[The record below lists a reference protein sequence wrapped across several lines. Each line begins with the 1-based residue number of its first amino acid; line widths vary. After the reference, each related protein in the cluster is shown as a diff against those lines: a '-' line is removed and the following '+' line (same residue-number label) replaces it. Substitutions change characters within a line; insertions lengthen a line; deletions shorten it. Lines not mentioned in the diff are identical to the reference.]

1 MATANTPIQ
10 LKNIIL
16 SRLGAPVN
24 TINVTE
30 SQLFEAIDRAVDIYV
45 DYHYDGINKMYLVKT
60 ISEEDVAAGLIN
72 LDVKLQAVSRVYR
85 NSMSISGAWN
95 DGSVFDAG
103 WQSGADL
110 LKMMSGSLGA
120 ASAGG
125 GMFSGGGYGLA
136 LYDAF
141 QQNLEL
147 IQRFF
152 TPDLNFWFN
161 TDSGKLK
168 ILSEGNLRVGQVVI
182 IECYVASG
190 VYVDQSYISPLD
202 ENSGLFITGV
212 NQNYHNPYTYTVTG
226 TTTDGELQPPVF
238 MSQAIYNNRW
248 LKEMATAY
256 TKLQWGTN
264 LKKFNGQPLPGGI
277 TVNGQGIYDEAKAE
291 IDELRKELL
300 LLQEPLPFY
309 ME

>member
-1 MATANTPIQ
+1 MATATNPIQ

-24 TINVTE
+24 TINVTDP
-30 SQLFEAIDRAVDIYV
+30 QLFEAIDRAVDIYV
-45 DYHYDGINKMYLVKT
+45 DYHYDGVNKMYLIKT
-60 ISEEDVAAGLIN
+60 ITDDDVASGLIQ

-85 NSMSISGAWN
+85 NTMSVGGAWS

-110 LKMMSGSLGA
+110 IKMMSGSLGA
-120 ASAGG
+120 SSQGG

-147 IQRFF
+147 LQRFF

-168 ILSEGNLRVGQVVI
+168 ILSEGNLSLGGIVV

-190 VYVDQSYISPLD
+190 VYVDQSYISQPD
-202 ENSGLFITGV
+202 AASGLFVTSAD
-212 NQNYHNPYTYTVTG
+212 QNYHNPYAYTITG
-226 TTTDGELQPPVF
+226 TSADPANSATF
-238 MSQAIYNNRW
+238 MNQSIYNNRW

-256 TKLQWGTN
+256 TKQIWGTN

-277 TVNGQGIYDEAKAE
+277 TVNGQAIYDEAMAE
-291 IDELRKELL
+291 IAELRKELL